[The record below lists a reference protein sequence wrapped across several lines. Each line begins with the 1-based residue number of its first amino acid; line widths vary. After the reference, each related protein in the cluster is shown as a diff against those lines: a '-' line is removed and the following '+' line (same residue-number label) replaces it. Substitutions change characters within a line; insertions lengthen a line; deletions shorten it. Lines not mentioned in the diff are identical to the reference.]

1 MAPGEKPIVWLQGQI
16 KTPPF
21 SQEARIDAGYLLG
34 RLQQGENLSLPHSRP
49 MPSIGRRCHE
59 LRVPDKGQDWR
70 IVYRIDADAIVILEV
85 FGKTTR
91 QTPQSVIETCKRRLK
106 HYRQPALANGR
117 LCSMNTTKKA
127 RLEAAGWKVGTAAE
141 FLGLNKQEAAF
152 VEMKLAL
159 ARCLHALRIRRKLSQ
174 SRVAELVGSSQ
185 SRVAKM
191 ESGDPSVSIDL
202 LLRSVLAI
210 GGSPAA
216 VVRALASRKK
226 LTPA

>member
-1 MAPGEKPIVWLQGQI
+1 MNSA
-16 KTPPF
+16 
-21 SQEARIDAGYLLG
+21 
-34 RLQQGENLSLPHSRP
+34 
-49 MPSIGRRCHE
+49 
-59 LRVPDKGQDWR
+59 
-70 IVYRIDADAIVILEV
+70 
-85 FGKTTR
+85 
-91 QTPQSVIETCKRRLK
+91 KR
-106 HYRQPALANGR
+106 
-117 LCSMNTTKKA
+117 A
-127 RLEAAGWKVGTAAE
+127 RLEAAGWKVGSAAE

-159 ARCLHALRIRRKLSQ
+159 ARCLRVLRVRRKLSQ

-202 LLRSVLAI
+202 LLKSVLAI
-210 GGSPAA
+210 GGSPSQ